1 MGKLLKINVV
11 DMDADMKVNA
21 EREILEAFE
30 NYSREDIIANNLK
43 KYFDKQHG

>member
-1 MGKLLKINVV
+1 MGKLLKVNVY
-11 DMDADMKVNA
+11 DMDDEMRVNA
-21 EREILEAFE
+21 EKEILEAFE